1 MSALERH
8 ATVIA
13 FLLVL
18 FASARIIATYTV
30 FNHTSD
36 EPNHIACGMEWIQ
49 NGTYTFET
57 QHPPLAR
64 VAVALG
70 PYLIGARV
78 RSKPAP
84 DSLDVPIEGLQILSR
99 DHRYDLTLA
108 LARLGVL
115 PFFWLAC
122 ATVYWWARRYHGPRV
137 ALAALFFFTFT
148 PPVLAHA
155 GLATTD
161 MPLTACLGASIV
173 AAFVWIEKPT
183 LVHAA
188 LLGLFSGLAVISKL
202 SSLPFFPACLGF
214 ALLFYIA
221 YERPSL
227 DSVLAGAKRA
237 IPSLGVSFLVA
248 ATVIWAGFRF
258 SFGKFSPTSFRI
270 PAPEL
275 VTGIQA
281 VMNHNQIGHLT
292 YFFGQYSLSGFW
304 YYFPVVLAIK
314 TPLALVFLFLLGL
327 FLSLR
332 KGERSAHVWEPL
344 GLITGIL
351 AVGFYSRINIGVRH
365 ILPIYMGIS
374 LLAAI
379 GATRLP
385 KLFKGRWPG
394 VVLAGLVLWLAG
406 SSLLAHPDYLPYFN
420 ELAGNQPE
428 KILVDSDL
436 DWGQDAKRLAK
447 RLRELGATQVAFYP
461 PVMIDLADLG
471 FPPVIPEKPFQPAP
485 GWNAVSLTDW
495 KLTRMG
501 VLGLVPKPTIH
512 IVDNAPGRPVWPDL
526 YPRGEPVGKS
536 ILLWNMAADP
546 SAATSMSR

>member
-1 MSALERH
+1 
-8 ATVIA
+8 
-13 FLLVL
+13 
-18 FASARIIATYTV
+18 
-30 FNHTSD
+30 
-36 EPNHIACGMEWIQ
+36 
-49 NGTYTFET
+49 
-57 QHPPLAR
+57 
-64 VAVALG
+64 
-70 PYLIGARV
+70 
-78 RSKPAP
+78 
-84 DSLDVPIEGLQILSR
+84 
-99 DHRYDLTLA
+99 
-108 LARLGVL
+108 
-115 PFFWLAC
+115 
-122 ATVYWWARRYHGPRV
+122 
-137 ALAALFFFTFT
+137 
-148 PPVLAHA
+148 
-155 GLATTD
+155 
-161 MPLTACLGASIV
+161 
-173 AAFVWIEKPT
+173 
-183 LVHAA
+183 
-188 LLGLFSGLAVISKL
+188 
-202 SSLPFFPACLGF
+202 
-214 ALLFYIA
+214 
-221 YERPSL
+221 
-227 DSVLAGAKRA
+227 
-237 IPSLGVSFLVA
+237 VA

-314 TPLALVFLFLLGL
+314 THWRWSSYSCSGFFFRCAKGAECARLGAA
-327 FLSLR
+327 
-332 KGERSAHVWEPL
+332 RSHHR
-344 GLITGIL
+344 IL

-512 IVDNAPGRPVWPDL
+512 IVDNAPAGQCGRSVSSRRACRKVDSALEYGRRPKCGDFYVTL
-526 YPRGEPVGKS
+526 
-536 ILLWNMAADP
+536 IAALLP
-546 SAATSMSR
+546 LTYRRS